1 MIFMEVYKFFKRY
14 FILFL
19 LLIFLLNLCCVYAND
34 GNVTDDNSLKITN
47 NSITVSLD
55 ENEDLLGKTY
65 SLNGGKFSDIQNVI
79 NKAKK
84 GDTIRLSGLF
94 KSDGKQITIDKK
106 LTITSSKG
114 AILDGNGKSGIF
126 NIKSNAKGLV
136 INNIIFENAYTTK
149 KGGAIY
155 LNAPNV
161 IIDKCIFQECFAHA
175 GGAIST
181 SASTSNQANNLI
193 IRNSVFYSNHAVS
206 YGGAIGYVSKNLE
219 MTSCIFD
226 SNYVELDKDLGGG
239 GVLHIGFEDQ
249 DNNCKI
255 TDCSFSNNYMK
266 DSDENKGHGGV
277 ACLRRGVMF
286 TNCNFTN
293 NVVYESGVLGFHD
306 GGIVINC
313 KFYDNHVTEHGGVLK
328 FDPTNQ
334 PISISDSD
342 FENNTANYG
351 GTISIH
357 ADGLITNCRFTNNG
371 ATEGG
376 VVYTSKNKL
385 TIQNSIFNGNYAD
398 SGSSIYSNNC
408 QLSIKDSNFNL
419 GFAEDGGVIYSI
431 NSPLNICN
439 SNFTNNIADNGGVIY
454 ANGNN
459 VVICDSNF
467 INNGADNGGVIFSNC
482 NELKVLNSLFENN
495 RALYGGA
502 LIITNLSTSFVNG
515 SYFINNS
522 ALNGSAIY
530 NDGTLNISDSLF
542 RDNQA
547 HSYNIISSDNA
558 PVKKGEDLII
568 KVKLVVGD
576 NVADAIHNQANLIIN
591 NTKPSESNLAINQEL
606 LLILNNDTYIVKT
619 DEDGIAEFIIDT
631 SDLNADNYT
640 YFIFHIK
647 SSLYDGINYN
657 KTIEILQNPTDN
669 TYYFKEDILGSSI
682 ENTVVKSKK
691 NKHYTKKHSNINDYL
706 NSKGYSNFHDLI
718 FDSSSYYQPKIEER
732 FYKSHN
738 KHPDDKGLIGYLQML
753 ADANTPDYTRS
764 EYYNNGGWLPDTI
777 FALSPIPRFITY
789 YSSWRVSEAIVN
801 TDGSLWSILNY
812 PFIHFPGYAAHVED
826 WGYYKGVLGAI
837 LGIDEKGNM
846 SILDLILNIIS
857 LLPLGLAGKGS
868 RLLPL
873 IKGKRLYS
881 VIKPIVNN
889 HVVKK
894 ILEVGNFFVKGFE
907 VLSNPNN
914 LVTIMTEFLYKKLP
928 EGFKSNGINGLISFL
943 SNPIR
948 DVFYVLNPKN
958 WQNIIN
964 EHSKKINFNP
974 LRGLKNQFNT
984 SVKYIKNKVH
994 ELTKTIN
1001 KKVKNLLNQANKKIS
1016 IIKNK
1021 ITSIVK
1027 NGTKIVL
1034 KKVNKLLNRA
1044 KSEVNKIKT
1053 KAKKIVNQV
1062 KSEVNKIKTK
1072 ANKMVKNIKLTVNKI
1087 NKFVNN
1093 TIKKQVNKIVKKVN
1107 NTVKK
1112 VQTKTNNMIKT
1123 TKSNVQKLKT
1133 MSQSGYNYLKSKA
1146 YSGYNWFI
1154 NKIY

>member
-47 NSITVSLD
+47 DSITVSLD

-79 NKAKK
+79 NKAKN

-114 AILDGNGKSGIF
+114 AILDGNGKSRIF
-126 NIKSNAKGLV
+126 NIKSNANGLV

-277 ACLRRGVMF
+277 ACLRRGVTF
-286 TNCNFTN
+286 INCNFTN

-398 SGSSIYSNNC
+398 FGSSIYSNNC

-419 GFAEDGGVIYSI
+419 GFSEDGGVIYSI

-530 NDGTLNISDSLF
+530 NDGTLNIYDSLF

-591 NTKPSESNLAINQEL
+591 NTKPSESNLAVNQEL

-657 KTIEILQNPTDN
+657 KTIEILKN
-669 TYYFKEDILGSSI
+669 TIDKPYYFKEDILGSSI
-682 ENTVVKSKK
+682 ENNVVKPKK

-777 FALSPIPRFITY
+777 FALLPIPRFITY
-789 YSSWRVSEAIVN
+789 YSSWRVSEAMMN

-826 WGYYKGVLGAI
+826 WGYYKGVPGAI

-868 RLLPL
+868 RLLSIIERTRL
-873 IKGKRLYS
+873 KR
-881 VIKPIVNN
+881 IITPFVNS
-889 HVVKK
+889 HMVKK
-894 ILEVGNFFVKGFE
+894 ILEVENVFVKGFE

-958 WQNIIN
+958 WQN
-964 EHSKKINFNP
+964 
-974 LRGLKNQFNT
+974 T
-984 SVKYIKNKVH
+984 M
-994 ELTKTIN
+994 
-1001 KKVKNLLNQANKKIS
+1001 
-1016 IIKNK
+1016 NK
-1021 ITSIVK
+1021 ITNTKPDNNVSKLINKAKEVINSTTKKVVNNIKNAVKSLAKKVVNTTKKVVNNFKNVVKSVAKKVVNTTKKAIKSAVNKFKKVSKPLKPIVNK
-1027 NGTKIVL
+1027 FKKVSKPLKPIVNKFKKVL
-1034 KKVNKLLNRA
+1034 KPLKPIVNKFKKVLKPL
-1044 KSEVNKIKT
+1044 KPIVNK
-1053 KAKKIVNQV
+1053 
-1062 KSEVNKIKTK
+1062 
-1072 ANKMVKNIKLTVNKI
+1072 
-1087 NKFVNN
+1087 F
-1093 TIKKQVNKIVKKVN
+1093 KKV
-1107 NTVKK
+1107 
-1112 VQTKTNNMIKT
+1112 
-1123 TKSNVQKLKT
+1123 LKPVV
-1133 MSQSGYNYLKSKA
+1133 NL
-1146 YSGYNWFI
+1146 F
-1154 NKIY
+1154 KIW